1 MSPTRMLRVLA
12 LLVVLVLIA
21 AACGD
26 DDDSATS
33 SDPGTGASDTATGA
47 GTGSDGDDEDSAT
60 SSDTGAGADTGPEAE
75 GDPAS
80 SAGEDASEDTQA
92 AEEEPVRDGFG
103 VDAIQVMSR
112 FQTGEDTRVAFDE
125 AAAAFTAATGVEVEH
140 IGEGGE
146 NLDVAYEAALLGGK
160 EPHLVVIN
168 LFDRTTGWLDQ
179 GATVD
184 VAPYIDAWGLRD
196 VVDGDAIG
204 EWTTESGAVQGFP
217 YSGFAW
223 PFWFNTSLLSEASFD
238 GIPTT
243 TDELIA
249 AANALRAN
257 GSQPVV
263 VGGSDWSGQKLFMQ
277 IAQMYTGPD
286 GIRPLLQ
293 GGGFCADSDAMRG
306 IQLFSDLLDA
316 GVFIDD
322 VEGYTADLMNET
334 FYTGGAAMMPAGS
347 WAFNGTPDDLI
358 GDVQVGGFPLPSGSA
373 FSNPTVYQGFTG
385 VGFMISERAETEAID
400 ALEVLIA
407 TLYEE
412 EYYGRFAAGSNIVPA
427 VQLEDLSGFTNP
439 LFQAAIGSDYN
450 DSTDVALLMDVW
462 VPAASNDG
470 VNQAIALAYAG
481 GSPDD
486 VCSGL
491 DSAY

>member
-21 AACGD
+21 AACSD

-33 SDPGTGASDTATGA
+33 SDTGTGASDTATGA
-47 GTGSDGDDEDSAT
+47 GTGSDGDDADSAAAT
-60 SSDTGAGADTGPEAE
+60 EADPGSDPE
-75 GDPAS
+75 GDAAS
-80 SAGEDASEDTQA
+80 SAGEDAPEDTQA
-92 AEEEPVRDGFG
+92 TAEEPAADGFG

-146 NLDVAYEAALLGGK
+146 DLDVAYEAALLGGN

-196 VVDGDAIG
+196 IVDNDAIG

-223 PFWFNTSLLSEASFD
+223 PFWFNTSLLSEAGFD

-249 AANALRAN
+249 AASALRAN

-286 GIRPLLQ
+286 GIRQLLQ
-293 GGGFCADSDAMRG
+293 GGGFCANPDAMQG

-322 VEGYTADLMNET
+322 VEGFTADLMNET

-347 WAFNGTPDDLI
+347 WAFAGTPDDLI
-358 GDVQVGGFPLPSGSA
+358 GHVQVGGFPVPSGSA
-373 FSNPTVYQGFTG
+373 YSNPTVYQGFTG
-385 VGFMISERAETEAID
+385 VGFMISERGETEAID
-400 ALEVLIA
+400 ALEVLIT
-407 TLYEE
+407 TLYDE

-439 LFQAAIGSDYN
+439 LFQTAISSDYN
-450 DSTDVALLMDVW
+450 DGTDVALLMDVW
-462 VPAASNDG
+462 VPVASNDG
-470 VNQAIALAYAG
+470 VNQAIALAYAA

-486 VCSGL
+486 VCSSL